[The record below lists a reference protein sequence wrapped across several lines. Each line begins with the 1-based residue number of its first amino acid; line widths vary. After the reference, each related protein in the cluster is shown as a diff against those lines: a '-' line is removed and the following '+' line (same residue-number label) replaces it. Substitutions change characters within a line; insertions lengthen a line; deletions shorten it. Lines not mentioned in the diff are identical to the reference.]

1 MKLKIREK
9 IWLLIVGVLAVGM
22 MTGCGG
28 TENKDASVEN
38 AVGETAGASEDGIEE
53 QETEEKIEETA
64 EEAAE
69 EKIEETPEE
78 SEQEENNSKSLGDRE
93 RKSQEE
99 SSDEEDDIEA
109 DESDKPVTMAD
120 LLNESGNTHGAA
132 DTSDQPETILWFNAT
147 YATLTYSNGFDWR
160 IIGGMEPTED
170 NADLT
175 KYLLLSGWSVLTRE
189 DALDTVER
197 LTEKG
202 HRDKCQECMDELEE
216 WGFLELSEE
225 EFMEK
230 ILEMDPEENLGRYVL
245 TYYMYLNGIEPEYIA
260 AFDLCRVNEL
270 YGYYYVCGFMDYEE
284 AMDASLENSLVLQKM
299 YGSWEEMM
307 DAYMLGYQFWR
318 GDLMISDDS
327 PTKERYRYYEM
338 LSRAPDSPYD
348 LDWSM
353 ELEKSW

>member
-1 MKLKIREK
+1 MKLKTREK
-9 IWLLIVGVLAVGM
+9 IWLLIVGMLAVGM

-28 TENKDASVEN
+28 TENKDVSAEN
-38 AVGETAGASEDGIEE
+38 VVGETAGAAEDEIE
-53 QETEEKIEETA
+53 

-69 EKIEETPEE
+69 EKIEETAEE
-78 SEQEENNSKSLGDRE
+78 SEQTENNSKSLGDRE
-93 RKSQEE
+93 RESQKE

-109 DESDKPVTMAD
+109 DEPDKPVTMAD
-120 LLNESGNTHGAA
+120 LLNESGNIHGAA

-147 YATLTYSNGFDWR
+147 YATLTYSNGFDWC
-160 IIGGMEPTED
+160 IVGGMEPTED

-175 KYLLLSGWSVLTRE
+175 KYLLFSGWSVHTRE

-197 LTEKG
+197 LIEDG
-202 HRDKCQECMDELEE
+202 HRGKCQECMDELEE
-216 WGFLELSEE
+216 WGFLELGEE

-230 ILEMDPEENLGRYVL
+230 ILEMDPEENLGRYVI
-245 TYYMYLNGIEPEYIA
+245 TYYMHLNGIEPEYIA

-284 AMDASLENSLVLQKM
+284 AMDASLKNSLNLQKM

-327 PTKERYRYYEM
+327 PTKERYHYYEM
-338 LSRAPDSPYD
+338 LNSLADSPYNI
-348 LDWSM
+348 DWNT
-353 ELEKSW
+353 ELKKSW